1 MCFLLIF
8 GEVKQGNIQE
18 EYAEHSTQCSKSI
31 EVDMYYNSQTKIIWT
46 VYIMNSLELNFVKF
60 AKEFMEMMNEKL
72 YPNCN
77 EWFNYLP

>member
-8 GEVKQGNIQE
+8 GEVKQDNIQE

-72 YPNCN
+72 HPNCN

>member
-1 MCFLLIF
+1 MCFLLIL
-8 GEVKQGNIQE
+8 GWVKQGNIQE
-18 EYAEHSTQCSKSI
+18 EYAEYSTQCSKSI

-46 VYIMNSLELNFVKF
+46 VYTMTSLEMNVVKF
-60 AKEFMEMMNEKL
+60 AKEFMKMMNEKL